1 MEQITSECEFAS
13 FGTLGVCLD
22 TPLPPSPG
30 VSTPRGDG
38 GFWGTKKRG
47 QEKVLECFCGEI
59 GGTQAPPPS
68 GGGQAPTLKR
78 SLGRWGQ
85 RRRKKQSQ
93 GKGGSPAGPSF
104 RPSAGGICFWFF
116 CFSFS
121 FSCLFLL
128 CCVCWLIA
136 KAAGWA
142 REGRDELSEIMD
154 PHSFKAR
161 GGPVDTHPP
170 IHPPK
175 GVR

>member
-1 MEQITSECEFAS
+1 MRICFFWNS
-13 FGTLGVCLD
+13 G
-22 TPLPPSPG
+22 G
-30 VSTPRGDG
+30 VSGHPPPPEPGGIHTPRGRGVLGDQKKG
-38 GFWGTKKRG
+38 SGKSSRMFLWGNRRDPS
-47 QEKVLECFCGEI
+47 
-59 GGTQAPPPS
+59 PPPLR
-68 GGGQAPTLKR
+68 GGQAPTLKR

-85 RRRKKQSQ
+85 RRKKKQSQ